1 VGAFTAPV
9 ARLPLAGNAPVQP
22 PAAVQAVAPVELQL
36 SVEEPPAA
44 TAIGEALRLAVGVT
58 GGGTVTGAE
67 PPPPQADKAETAP
80 NMESEAINRMEI
92 RSDLWSVDRI
102 PRALQIREPVNLCA
116 ALRRMDSIM
125 SHRCPAA
132 GARSGSRGEPRA
144 ALGFATTRGSN
155 AGEHGRE

>member
-1 VGAFTAPV
+1 VVGAFTAPV

-22 PAAVQAVAPVELQL
+22 PEAVQAMAPAELQL
-36 SVEEPPAA
+36 SIEEPPGA
-44 TAIGEALRLAVGVT
+44 TAIGEALKLAVGVA
-58 GGGTVTGAE
+58 GVVTVTGAE
-67 PPPPQADKAETAP
+67 SPPQADKAETAP
-80 NMESEAINRMEI
+80 NMESEAMNRMEF

-132 GARSGSRGEPRA
+132 GSRSGSSADSG
-144 ALGFATTRGSN
+144 LATTL
-155 AGEHGRE
+155 AD